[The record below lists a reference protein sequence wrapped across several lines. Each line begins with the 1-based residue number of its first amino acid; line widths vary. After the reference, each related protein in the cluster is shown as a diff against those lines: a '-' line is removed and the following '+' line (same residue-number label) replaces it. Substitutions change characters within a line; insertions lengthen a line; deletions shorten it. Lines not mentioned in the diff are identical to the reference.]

1 MRGSPGSPTTR
12 ASALSARAS
21 ASRAGRAPVRAVRG
35 PAHQRDDVGHGS
47 SGSTIVATRR
57 ARAGAGRS
65 VTSTPMISRR
75 LGDLGQ
81 QRAQA
86 AVAEAALDRPVQPGH
101 DPRVEDV
108 EVEVHEDLALG
119 EQLGQPRRALDEPD
133 AVGLDEDALA
143 GVDVADAAHDH
154 ARRVDVAVVEARR
167 PTPRTPPPGTSRPG
181 SPTASS
187 RGR

>member
-1 MRGSPGSPTTR
+1 MPPRKPLGVVSGVLKSPCASSHSSHASGQRRATAGTVATQIEQSVAVSSGRRRDRDGDGGRLERRARVAQVLVVARRRAARAGSPTTR

-21 ASRAGRAPVRAVRG
+21 ASRAGRAPVRAVGG

-65 VTSTPMISRR
+65 VTSTPMMSRR

-86 AVAEAALDRPVQPGH
+86 AVAEAALDRPVQ
-101 DPRVEDV
+101 
-108 EVEVHEDLALG
+108 A
-119 EQLGQPRRALDEPD
+119 RA
-133 AVGLDEDALA
+133 
-143 GVDVADAAHDH
+143 
-154 ARRVDVAVVEARR
+154 
-167 PTPRTPPPGTSRPG
+167 
-181 SPTASS
+181 
-187 RGR
+187 